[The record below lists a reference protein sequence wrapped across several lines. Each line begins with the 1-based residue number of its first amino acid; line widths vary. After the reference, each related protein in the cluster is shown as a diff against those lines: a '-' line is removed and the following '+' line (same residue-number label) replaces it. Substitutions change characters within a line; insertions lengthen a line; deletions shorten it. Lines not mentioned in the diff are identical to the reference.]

1 MWLIF
6 TLIHLLFKLAS
17 YYHTVI
23 FSFVLTNAALVD
35 VNFMRYWVN
44 VMSSVVGNVK
54 FCGFQPNIVIM
65 GYTKETSLHCRMS
78 V

>member
-44 VMSSVVGNVK
+44 VMNLVVGNVK
-54 FCGFQPNIVIM
+54 FCGFLPNICYNGI
-65 GYTKETSLHCRMS
+65 YKRN
-78 V
+78 